1 MLHDVFSELIT
12 PFTYP
17 AFVCDICGRRFG
29 VNSNLNRHVKRCIL
43 RNPGDGEAVSA
54 SPESPA
60 RGEQTTTAPVAGPSN
75 TSASDPPHS
84 PCPSCKKAQSYFL
97 SGLSLF
103 ANANSGSNPP
113 SPSPPP
119 SKAPS
124 PPNLPVQWVPE
135 SLADFNLFSIEGTK
149 STCVPLPPVSPLR
162 DPNSHVVIEERN
174 SWDENTSSTP
184 YHPSGWKGFL
194 PGPGLGRRD
203 IGNLTSSPPNGGYV
217 MGRLVLS

>member
-84 PCPSCKKAQSYFL
+84 PAPAVRKRKATSSRAL
-97 SGLSLF
+97 AS
-103 ANANSGSNPP
+103 
-113 SPSPPP
+113 SPTQTRGQILQAQAQPPP
-119 SKAPS
+119 KRRRRPTS
-124 PPNLPVQWVPE
+124 PVQWVPE